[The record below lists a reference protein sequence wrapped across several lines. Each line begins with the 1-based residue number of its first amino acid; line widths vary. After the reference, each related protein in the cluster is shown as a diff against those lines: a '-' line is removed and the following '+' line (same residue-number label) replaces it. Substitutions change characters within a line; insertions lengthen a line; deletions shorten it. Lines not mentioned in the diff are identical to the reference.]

1 MKNVFF
7 SLFLLL
13 PAVLCAQVAKTDWAK
28 MNLIGKVKCIIE
40 TDKQHES
47 IKVSFN
53 EKGFITEK
61 TLDYDVDGSI
71 DSRSTYNYDSLN
83 KLVTM
88 KTYRDDTTLVTISTF
103 LYDSL
108 GNRIKETIENVHES
122 EKGHNANYY
131 YRFDEKR
138 NCLEMRGYNSKGI
151 LFTTY
156 SYRYDSLGHLLEEN
170 WLEANGDTISS
181 AKYSYDNRGN
191 KIKEERIYSSSDI
204 IYTTN
209 YRYNEEGT
217 LIEEISG
224 NGNTRVNY
232 QLDKKGNC
240 VRIVYSEGLEK
251 EVVVKRRIDYFKL

>member
-13 PAVLCAQVAKTDWAK
+13 PAVLCGQVTKTDWEK
-28 MNLIGKVKCIIE
+28 MNLKGKVKCIIE
-40 TDKQHES
+40 TDKEHES

-53 EKGFITEK
+53 ERGYITEK
-61 TLDYDVDGSI
+61 SIDYDVDGSM
-71 DSRSTYNYDSLN
+71 DSRSAYTYDSLN
-83 KLVTM
+83 KLVSI
-88 KTYRDDTTLVTISTF
+88 KTFRDDTTFVSISTF

-108 GNRIKETIENVHES
+108 GNRIKENIENVQEN

-131 YRFDEKR
+131 YRFDEKG
-138 NCLEMRGYNSKGI
+138 NCIEMRGYNSKGT

-156 SYRYDSLGHLLEEN
+156 SYRYDSLGHQLEEN
-170 WLEANGDTISS
+170 WLEANGDLIS
-181 AKYSYDNRGN
+181 KTLYQYDDKGN
-191 KIKEERIYSSSDI
+191 KIEEQRNYSSSDI

-232 QLDKKGNC
+232 QLDKKGNI
-240 VRIVYSEGLEK
+240 VRQVYTEGLEQ
-251 EVVVKRRIDYFKL
+251 EVVVKRTIDYY

>member
-13 PAVLCAQVAKTDWAK
+13 PAVLCGQIAKTDWEK
-28 MNLIGKVKCIIE
+28 MNLKGKVKCIIE
-40 TDKQHES
+40 TDKKHES

-53 EKGFITEK
+53 ERGYITEK
-61 TLDYDVDGSI
+61 SIDYDVDGSI
-71 DSRSTYNYDSLN
+71 DSRSAYFYDSLG
-83 KLVTM
+83 KLFTM
-88 KTYRDDTTLVTISTF
+88 KTYRDDTTLVSISTF

-108 GNRIKETIENVHES
+108 GNRIKENIENVQEI

-131 YRFDEKR
+131 YRFDEKG
-138 NCLEMRGYNSKGI
+138 NCIEMRGYNSKGT

-156 SYRYDSLGHLLEEN
+156 SYRYDSLGHQLEEN
-170 WLEANGDTISS
+170 WLEANGDLIS
-181 AKYSYDNRGN
+181 KTLYQYDDKGN
-191 KIKEERIYSSSDI
+191 KIEEQRKYSSSDI

-240 VRIVYSEGLEK
+240 VRIIYSEGLEQ
-251 EVVVKRRIDYFKL
+251 EVVVKRTIDYY

>member
-7 SLFLLL
+7 SLFFLL
-13 PAVLCAQVAKTDWAK
+13 PVVLCGQVAKTDWEK
-28 MNLIGKVKCIIE
+28 MNLKGKVKCITE
-40 TDKQHES
+40 TDKKHES

-71 DSRSTYNYDSLN
+71 DVLSEYSYDSLN
-83 KLVTM
+83 KLNAT
-88 KTYRDDTTLVTISTF
+88 KTYHDDTILMSISTF
-103 LYDSL
+103 YYDSL
-108 GNRIKETIENVHES
+108 GNRIKENIEHVHES

-131 YRFDEKR
+131 YRFDNKG
-138 NCLEMRGYNSKGI
+138 NCVEMRGYNSKGT

-156 SYRYDSLGHLLEEN
+156 SYRYDSLGHQLDEI
-170 WLEANGDTISS
+170 WREANGDTISYV
-181 AKYSYDNRGN
+181 KYTYDNYGN
-191 KIKEERIYSSSDI
+191 KSEEQRKYSSSDL

-224 NGNTRVNY
+224 NGNSRVNY

-251 EVVVKRRIDYFKL
+251 EVVVKRSIVYY